1 MPILTDPTGG
11 GSGIGK
17 LCSCSQADA
26 EPTCQLIEGVGIDIV
41 EGEPAEIS
49 AESAKAWLTYNPAL
63 VNFTLGN
70 GFNGSRYLLVGKT
83 LDVLVSLKFGSTST
97 FGAGAWRIGLPA
109 GVTPYFDSLLI
120 TNGHSRGWA
129 SLYDDS
135 AATQKYWQGQAFLVS
150 GSATPIGIRFGSATT
165 GTNTEVNST
174 VPFTWANG
182 DELSLRARF
191 EVV

>member
-11 GSGIGK
+11 GAGIGK
-17 LCSCSQADA
+17 LCACSQADH
-26 EPTCQLIEGVGIDIV
+26 EPTCQLIAGPGADIT
-41 EGEPAEIS
+41 EGEPAIIGS
-49 AESAKAWLTYNPAL
+49 DSAKAWLTYTPAL
-63 VNFTLGN
+63 LNFTLGN

-97 FGAGAWRIGLPA
+97 FGASAWRIGLPV
-109 GVTPYFDSLLI
+109 GVTPYFDSLFI
-120 TNGHSRGWA
+120 TNGHARGQA

-135 AATQKYWQGQAFLVS
+135 AATQKYWQGQAFLLS
-150 GSATPIGIRFGSATT
+150 GTSTPIGIRFGSATA

-174 VPFTWANG
+174 VPFTWAAG
-182 DELSLRARF
+182 DELSLRMRF